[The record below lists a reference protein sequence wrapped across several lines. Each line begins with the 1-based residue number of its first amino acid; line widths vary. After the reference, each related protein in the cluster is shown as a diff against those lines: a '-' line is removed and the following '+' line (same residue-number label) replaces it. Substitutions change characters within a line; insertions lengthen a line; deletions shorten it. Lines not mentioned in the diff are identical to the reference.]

1 MINVHFFLGW
11 AACPRPDFSARFD
24 CTSRT
29 YKYFFPRGDLNLFKM
44 NEAGKFLLGE
54 HDFRNFCKMDV
65 AHGVVNYHRRIIS
78 VEAKSV
84 SNEKSPF
91 DMCVLR
97 ITGKAFL
104 WHQIRCIGMIS
115 HVKNLTFPKEVDR
128 CNRNG
133 QLQARTLKRVR
144 VKAGNFYRK
153 FFLLKKYI

>member
-1 MINVHFFLGW
+1 MYTFLGW

-44 NEAGKFLLGE
+44 NEAGQTLIGE

-65 AHGVVNYHRRIIS
+65 AHGVVNYHRRITS
-78 VEAKSV
+78 VEAKTI

-115 HVKNLTFPKEVDR
+115 HFKNVFKHFLFKEVDQY
-128 CNRNG
+128 NRNC
-133 QLQARTLKRVR
+133 QLQCLTS
-144 VKAGNFYRK
+144 
-153 FFLLKKYI
+153 I